1 MARPQKFREVG
12 SMPNSDGLY
21 PISYSNDA
29 IRDRI
34 ILSIEEYEVLRL
46 IDYLGLTQNQ
56 CADSMKVSRST
67 VAGIYEK
74 ARFKL
79 ADALINEKPLLIG
92 GGNYVISRENIK
104 IAKYTEVRKMKIATT
119 YENGEIYQ
127 HFGHTKQ
134 FKVYEAENKEI
145 KSTEILDTAG
155 NGHGALAGFLKE
167 AGVEVLICGGIGGGA
182 KTALSEAGIKLYG
195 GVTGSS
201 DSAVEALL
209 NGTLEYNANVM
220 CSHHSDGH
228 HSCGS
233 HGSSDGHHSCGHHS
247 SGEGHHNCGK

>member
-21 PISYSNDA
+21 PMGYNNDA
-29 IRDRI
+29 MKNKIV
-34 ILSIEEYEVLRL
+34 LSIEEYEVLRL

-56 CADSMKVSRST
+56 CADSMRVSRST
-67 VAGIYEK
+67 IANIYEK

-104 IAKYTEVRKMKIATT
+104 IAKYTEVKKMKIATT
-119 YENGEIYQ
+119 YENGKIYQ

-134 FKVYEAENKEI
+134 FKIYEVENKEI
-145 KSTEILDTAG
+145 KSTEILNTAG
-155 NGHGALAGFLKE
+155 SGHGALAGFLKE
-167 AGVEVLICGGIGGGA
+167 AGVEILICGGIGGGA
-182 KTALSEAGIKLYG
+182 KSALSEAGIKLYG
-195 GVTGSS
+195 GVTGMS
-201 DSAVEALL
+201 DSAVESLL
-209 NGTLEYNANVM
+209 KDTLEYNANVT

-228 HSCGS
+228 HSCGN
-233 HGSSDGHHSCGHHS
+233 HG
-247 SGEGHHNCGK
+247 SGEGHHNCGHHSSEGKHHHCKK